1 MKKMMMTLTAVFC
14 CAMVMSSCSKDDKG
28 NNDVPDTTPAS
39 ANVDFIIRIDPDML
53 QCMDLTA
60 EYMDANGNV
69 QSEKVTSITWMK
81 SLSFTKFPAKL
92 AARLHLAKKSG
103 VNYAEVSNV
112 TVGAVITR
120 RFSIFNKAG
129 SLLNN
134 ATGEEYSFTEAWL
147 SGDDL
152 VKFIED
158 EGENF
163 KSLLLEYDAKG
174 KETQGTW
181 ND

>member
-28 NNDVPDTTPAS
+28 NNDVPDTTAAS
-39 ANVDFIIRIDPDML
+39 AKVNFVIHVNPDML
-53 QCMDLTA
+53 QCIDMTA
-60 EYMDANGNV
+60 EFMDVDGNV
-69 QSEKVTSITWMK
+69 QSEKVTSIAWSK
-81 SLSFTKFPAKL
+81 SMSFTKFPAKL
-92 AARLHLAKKSG
+92 GARLHLAKKSG
-103 VNYAEVSNV
+103 VNYAEVSNAE
-112 TVGAVITR
+112 VGAVITR
-120 RFSIFNKAG
+120 SFSISNKAG

-134 ATGEEYSFTEAWL
+134 ATGEEYSYTAKWL

-152 VKFIED
+152 VKYIED
-158 EGENF
+158 EGKNF